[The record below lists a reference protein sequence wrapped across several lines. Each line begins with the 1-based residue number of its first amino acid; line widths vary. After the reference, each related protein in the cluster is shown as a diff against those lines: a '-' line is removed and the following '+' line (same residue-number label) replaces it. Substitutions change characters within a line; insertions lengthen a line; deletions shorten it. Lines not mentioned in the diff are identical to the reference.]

1 MPITGVM
8 RLRLAFLLTL
18 VLALAAPS
26 AASALTFKINN
37 ESGHSAE
44 DVYVT
49 ITGTNFNVPGM
60 ADNVPKKLSEVP
72 QPLTINTLH
81 SGRVYVSYGAPVIG
95 NESFSSQTRFD
106 WAELTV
112 TPSSD
117 DVANLTAVDQ
127 FAIGM
132 RLETFNAAG
141 GLLET
146 VGASNSDTIFN
157 ALQGIPGGPEATIRN
172 GSGEIVRV
180 LSPLHSAGYP
190 DLSEYVKSMDGKEIT
205 LHTGLFFTPFGTS
218 EYTGTFEADGSITLH
233 GSTDPASMAPAEISF
248 NGPELIKDS
257 YTGEGTPNTAEGAIR
272 HDVLAAFS
280 AGFWGGS
287 YGNDAIDF
295 CTNPATR
302 PDRVGSWC
310 PDRFNKPAYAAA
322 RPGPSPFPT
331 YEQYA
336 AVIAQ
341 YAEEYGNPYSDAS
354 SKVAIGLSQP
364 VDGGAVD
371 ALCLTILPDAG
382 NSGPGTTTGNAN
394 CGVAAPAP
402 AATVPPQTTTVARSK
417 VRFRLAKKVRLRG
430 AKLRVGKLLCAGYC
444 GQVRAVA
451 RKGHKVI
458 ARAKLKVRA
467 KQCLLVLKLTKLGKR
482 ILADKA
488 KLKVQLVVWDTPAGS
503 KTAHAHR
510 KLLVLH
516 GHHAARKGHS
526 KREP

>member
-1 MPITGVM
+1 M
-8 RLRLAFLLTL
+8 
-18 VLALAAPS
+18 
-26 AASALTFKINN
+26 
-37 ESGHSAE
+37 
-44 DVYVT
+44 
-49 ITGTNFNVPGM
+49 
-60 ADNVPKKLSEVP
+60 
-72 QPLTINTLH
+72 
-81 SGRVYVSYGAPVIG
+81 
-95 NESFSSQTRFD
+95 
-106 WAELTV
+106 

-190 DLSEYVKSMDGKEIT
+190 DLGEYVKSMAGKEIT

-233 GSTDPASMAPAEISF
+233 GSTDPASLAPAEISF

-310 PDRFNKPAYAAA
+310 PDRFNKPAFAAA

-341 YAEEYGNPYSDAS
+341 YAGEYGNPYSDAS
-354 SKVAIGLSQP
+354 SKVAIGLNQP

-382 NSGPGTTTGNAN
+382 SSGPGTSTGNAN
-394 CGVAAPAP
+394 CGAAAPAP
-402 AATVPPQTTTVARSK
+402 AATTPSAARRRCRARRSASASP
-417 VRFRLAKKVRLRG
+417 RRSACAAPSCGLASSS
-430 AKLRVGKLLCAGYC
+430 APATAG
-444 GQVRAVA
+444 RSAPSP
-451 RKGHKVI
+451 
-458 ARAKLKVRA
+458 ARATR
-467 KQCLLVLKLTKLGKR
+467 
-482 ILADKA
+482 
-488 KLKVQLVVWDTPAGS
+488 
-503 KTAHAHR
+503 
-510 KLLVLH
+510 
-516 GHHAARKGHS
+516 
-526 KREP
+526 